1 MSCTTEIR
9 STETNFKLAR
19 HVVEALA
26 AKYSFPTEEGWSV
39 VCSSSVESLAK
50 KFKKNRKQNNPF
62 RDITK
67 QRTSFSLFTKE
78 RRSKIAE
85 QNPTANFTDLSK
97 LVSKA
102 WKELSE
108 KEKQVYK
115 DLETKDKER
124 YRVECDALRAKLAS
138 QPVVEVVQTTT
149 TEVDT
154 TAAATPVS
162 KNAPSKSKGKKTAD
176 ATPATS
182 ATPVATPAKPA
193 TPSASKSASKPKVAK
208 AIPVA
213 LRLFSATT
221 PATPVV
227 AEATPVAAVAVAPKA
242 AKTPK
247 PAKVVKA

>member
-26 AKYSFPTEEGWSV
+26 AKYSFPTEEGWTV

-102 WKELSE
+102 WKELTD

-124 YRVECDALRAKLAS
+124 YRVECEALRAKLAS
-138 QPVVEVVQTTT
+138 QPAVEVVQTT

-154 TAAATPVS
+154 TAVATPVS
-162 KNAPSKSKGKKTAD
+162 KNAPAKSKGKKAD
-176 ATPATS
+176 ATPVATQ
-182 ATPVATPAKPA
+182 ATPAKPA
-193 TPSASKSASKPKVAK
+193 TPSAPKSASKPKVAK
-208 AIPVA
+208 ATPVVA
-213 LRLFSATT
+213 SATT
-221 PATPVV
+221 PAVAPAVV
-227 AEATPVAAVAVAPKA
+227 PAVAPATPVAAVAVAPKA

-247 PAKVVKA
+247 AAKVVKA

>member
-26 AKYSFPTEEGWSV
+26 AKYSFPSEEGWSV

-138 QPVVEVVQTTT
+138 QPVVEVVQPTV
-149 TEVDT
+149 EVDT
-154 TAAATPVS
+154 TATATPVS
-162 KNAPSKSKGKKTAD
+162 KNAPAKSKGKKTAD
-176 ATPATS
+176 ATS

-193 TPSASKSASKPKVAK
+193 TPSAPKSASKPKVAK

-213 LRLFSATT
+213 LRLFSTTT

-227 AEATPVAAVAVAPKA
+227 AEATPVVAVAVAPKA